1 MEALSPEEQSPGRPA
16 QSLPPLPPDALIILP
31 VRDMVLFP
39 GTVLPVTVGR
49 PRSITAAQQAVRE
62 QRQVGVLMQRDPEV
76 GEPGPLDM
84 HRFGTVANIVRYIT
98 APDGTHHVVLQGEQ
112 RFQITDFLNGWPFLV
127 ARVLRI
133 PEPDSRSPEIEARFL
148 HLRSLTVEA
157 LELLPQAP
165 AELVQAV
172 QSITSP
178 AALADLAAAYL
189 DVKPEEKQE
198 ILETVDVTA
207 RMEKVAK
214 LLAQRIEV
222 LRLTAEIGKQ
232 TKASLDERQRE
243 VLLREQMAAIQRQL
257 GEGEEGKAAEIA
269 ELEKAIAA
277 AGMPPEVEEQ
287 ARKELRRL
295 QRMPE
300 AAGEY
305 GMVRTY
311 LDWLVELPWGLPEE
325 SPIDIGE
332 ARRILDEDHFGLE
345 KIKRRIIEYL
355 AVRKL
360 APHGKA
366 PILCFVGPPG
376 VGKTSLGQSIARAM
390 NRKFVRVSLGGVH
403 DEAEIRG
410 HRRTYIGALPG
421 NIIQAIRK
429 AGARN
434 CVMMLD
440 EIDKLG
446 RGIQGDPSA
455 ALLEVLDPEQNHTF
469 RDNYL
474 GVPFDLSRVV
484 FIATAN
490 MLDTIP
496 GPLRDRM
503 EVISLAGYTAEEK
516 LQIAR
521 RYLVRRQMEAN
532 GLKPGQAEI
541 DDAAVGEIIRYYT
554 REAGVRNLE
563 REIGKVLRH
572 AAVRI
577 AEGESSGPIRLA
589 AGDLQAILGARQFE
603 DEAAM
608 RTSVPGCATGLAWT
622 PVGGD
627 ILFIEATRVAGSGRL
642 ILTGQLGDVM
652 RESAQAA
659 LSVVKNRAAAF
670 GIDEEL
676 FARSDIHIH
685 VPAGAIPK
693 DGPSAGVA
701 MFMALTS
708 LMPERTV
715 RHDTAM
721 TGEISLRGLVLPVG
735 GIKEKVV
742 AAARAGL
749 KRVMLP
755 ARNRKDYD
763 DIPEEARRELEF
775 VWLERVDDAVAA
787 ALEAA
792 PTGQA
797 AAPARRGTRLEG
809 RARPARDHQGGLAA
823 GR

>member
-1 MEALSPEEQSPGRPA
+1 VADNEMLAKNGTAEGAGGQTI
-16 QSLPPLPPDALIILP
+16 LPPLPADALIIVP
-31 VRDMVLFP
+31 VRNTVLFP
-39 GTVLPVTVGR
+39 GLVLPITVGR
-49 PRSITAAQQAVRE
+49 AKSIAAAQQAVRD
-62 QRQVGVLMQRDPEV
+62 QKEV
-76 GEPGPLDM
+76 GILLQRAADIADPGPVDM
-84 HRFGTVANIVRYIT
+84 HRMGTVANVVRYIT
-98 APDGTHHVVLQGEQ
+98 APDGSHHLICQGEQ
-112 RFQITDFLNGWPFLV
+112 RFQIVEYLSGWPFFV

-133 PEPDSRSPEIEARFL
+133 SEPEGQSAELEARFVNL
-148 HLRSLTVEA
+148 KAQTLEA
-157 LELLPQAP
+157 IQLLPQAP
-165 AELVQAV
+165 PELLAAV
-172 QSITSP
+172 QQIETPS
-178 AALADLAAAYL
+178 ALADLATAYM

-198 ILETVDVTA
+198 ILETIDVSA
-207 RMEKVAK
+207 RIDKVSRM
-214 LLAQRIEV
+214 LAHRIEV
-222 LRLTAEIGKQ
+222 LRLSQEIGRQ
-232 TKASLDERQRE
+232 TKAALDERQRE
-243 VLLREQMAAIQRQL
+243 ALLREQMAAIQRQL
-257 GEGEEGKAAEIA
+257 GEGEEGKAAEMA
-269 ELEKAIAA
+269 ELDKAITN
-277 AGMPPEVEEQ
+277 AGMPKDIEEQ

-311 LDWLVELPWGLPEE
+311 LDWLIELPWKLPEE
-325 SPIDIGE
+325 KPIDIAQ
-332 ARRILDEDHFGLE
+332 ARRILDEDHYDLE
-345 KIKRRIIEYL
+345 KIKRRIVEYL

-360 APHGKA
+360 APQGKA

-390 NRKFVRVSLGGVH
+390 DRKFVRVSLGGVH

-421 NIIQAIRK
+421 NIIQGIRK
-429 AGARN
+429 AGTRN

-446 RGIQGDPSA
+446 AGIQGDPGA

-484 FIATAN
+484 FITTAN

-496 GPLRDRM
+496 GALRDRM
-503 EVISLAGYTAEEK
+503 EIISLAGYTAHEK
-516 LQIAR
+516 LEIAH

-532 GLKPGQAEI
+532 GLKPGQVELADEAI
-541 DDAAVGEIIRYYT
+541 RDIIQHYT

-563 REIGKVLRH
+563 RLIGQALRH

-577 AEGESSGPIRLA
+577 AEGSSGPIRISR
-589 AGDLQAILGARQFE
+589 GDLVAILGAPKFE
-603 DEAAM
+603 SETAM
-608 RTSVPGCATGLAWT
+608 RLSVPGVATGLAWT

-627 ILFIEATRVAGSGRL
+627 ILFIEATRIPGSGRL

-652 RESAQAA
+652 KESAQAA
-659 LSVVKNRAAAF
+659 LSIVKNRASAL
-670 GIDEEL
+670 GIDSSRFEK
-676 FARSDIHIH
+676 SDIHVH

-708 LMPERTV
+708 LMTDRTV
-715 RHDTAM
+715 RSDTAM

-742 AAARAGL
+742 AAHSAGIR
-749 KRVMLP
+749 RVMLP
-755 ARNRKDYD
+755 ARNRRDYD
-763 DIPEEARRELEF
+763 DIPDVARREMEF
-775 VWLERVDDAVAA
+775 IWLERVEEAVAN
-787 ALEAA
+787 ALEQKKPSDSSASR
-792 PTGQA
+792 P
-797 AAPARRGTRLEG
+797 RL
-809 RARPARDHQGGLAA
+809 A
-823 GR
+823 GAEA

>member
-1 MEALSPEEQSPGRPA
+1 VAEPEIVVKEAAGGGTP
-16 QSLPPLPPDALIILP
+16 PPLPSDALIVVP
-31 VRDMVLFP
+31 VRNTVLFP
-39 GTVLPVTVGR
+39 GLVLPITVGR
-49 PRSITAAQQAVRE
+49 PKSIAAAQQAVRD
-62 QRQVGVLMQRDPEV
+62 QRQVGILMQRDAEV
-76 GEPGPLDM
+76 ADPTPIDM
-84 HRFGTVANIVRYIT
+84 HRMGTVANIVRYLT
-98 APDGTHHVVLQGEQ
+98 TPDGTHHLVCQGEQ
-112 RFQITDFLNGWPFLV
+112 RFQISEYLSGWPFLV
-127 ARVLRI
+127 ARVVRI
-133 PEPDSRSPEIEARFL
+133 PEPTTRTAEIEARFVDL
-148 HLRSLTVEA
+148 KAKTIEA
-157 LELLPQAP
+157 IELLPQAP
-165 AELVQAV
+165 AELLAAV
-172 QSITSP
+172 QGIDAP
-178 AALADLAAAYL
+178 PALADLAIAYM

-198 ILETVDVTA
+198 ILETLDIAV
-207 RMEKVAK
+207 RMDKVSR
-214 LLAQRIEV
+214 LLAHRIEV
-222 LRLTAEIGKQ
+222 LRLSQEIGRQ
-232 TKASLDERQRE
+232 TKAALDERQRE

-257 GEGEEGKAAEIA
+257 GEGEEGKAAEMA
-269 ELEKAIAA
+269 ELDKAITN
-277 AGMPPEVEEQ
+277 AGMPKEVEDQ

-295 QRMPE
+295 QRMPD

-311 LDWLVELPWGLPEE
+311 LDWLIELPWKLPEE
-325 SPIDIGE
+325 KPIDIAA
-332 ARRILDEDHFGLE
+332 ARRILDEDHYDLD

-360 APHGKA
+360 APQGKA

-390 NRKFVRVSLGGVH
+390 ERKFVRVSLGGVH

-446 RGIQGDPSA
+446 AGIQGDPGA

-474 GVPFDLSRVV
+474 AVPFDLSRVV
-484 FIATAN
+484 FITTAN
-490 MLDTIP
+490 VLDTIP

-503 EVISLAGYTAEEK
+503 EIISLAGYTAEEK
-516 LQIAR
+516 LAIAR
-521 RYLVRRQMEAN
+521 RYLVRRQLEAN
-532 GLKPGQAEI
+532 GLQEGQVEI
-541 DDAAVGEIIRYYT
+541 GDDVIRDIIALYT
-554 REAGVRNLE
+554 REAGVRGLE
-563 REIGKVLRH
+563 RQIGQALRN

-577 AEGESSGPIRLA
+577 AEGESGPIRASRDDLA
-589 AGDLQAILGARQFE
+589 AILGPPKFE
-603 DEAAM
+603 SETAM
-608 RTSVPGCATGLAWT
+608 RLSVPGVATGLAWT

-627 ILFIEATRVAGSGRL
+627 ILFIEATRIPGSGRL

-652 RESAQAA
+652 KESAQAA
-659 LSVVKNRAAAF
+659 LSIVKNRAAAL
-670 GIDEEL
+670 GIDP
-676 FARSDIHIH
+676 ARFEKSDIHVH

-708 LMPERTV
+708 LMTERTV
-715 RHDTAM
+715 RSDTAM

-742 AAARAGL
+742 AAHSAGI

-755 ARNRKDYD
+755 ARNRRDYD
-763 DIPEEARRELEF
+763 DIPEIARKEMEF
-775 VWLERVDDAVAA
+775 IWLDRVEDAVAA
-787 ALEAA
+787 ALEPKKADGA
-792 PTGQA
+792 PA
-797 AAPARRGTRLEG
+797 AAP
-809 RARPARDHQGGLAA
+809 QLADA
-823 GR
+823 EA

>member
-1 MEALSPEEQSPGRPA
+1 MRALEQAAGPA
-16 QSLPPLPPDALIILP
+16 PSGSEKAHDQQNLPPLPPDAMIIVP
-31 VRDMVLFP
+31 VRNFVLFP
-39 GTVLPVTVGR
+39 GMVMPVTIGR
-49 PRSITAAQQAVRE
+49 PRSVAAAQQAVRE
-62 QRQVGVLMQRDPEV
+62 QRQVGILKQRDPDV
-76 GEPGPLDM
+76 AEPTALDM
-84 HRFGTVANIVRYIT
+84 HRMGTVANVVRFIT
-98 APDGTHHVVLQGEQ
+98 DPNGTHHLVCQGDE
-112 RFQITDFLNGWPFLV
+112 RFQVVEFLSGWPFLV

-133 PEPDSRSPEIEARFL
+133 PEPATRTPEIEARLL
-148 HLRSLTVEA
+148 HLRGQALEA
-157 LELLPQAP
+157 LELMPQAP
-165 AELVQAV
+165 RELVAAIQGID
-172 QSITSP
+172 QP
-178 AALADLAAAYL
+178 GALADLTMAYM
-189 DVKPEEKQE
+189 DVKPDEKQE
-198 ILETVDVTA
+198 ILETVDVAA
-207 RMEKVAK
+207 RMDKVSR

-222 LRLTAEIGKQ
+222 LRLSAEIGQQ
-232 TKASLDERQRE
+232 TKAALDERQRE
-243 VLLREQMAAIQRQL
+243 VLLREQMAAIQKQL
-257 GEGEEGKAAEIA
+257 GEGEEGKAAEVA
-269 ELEKAIAA
+269 ELDKAITAA
-277 AGMPPEVEEQ
+277 EMPKEVEDA

-300 AAGEY
+300 AAAEY

-311 LDWLVELPWGLPEE
+311 LDWLIELPWKLPED

-332 ARRILDEDHFGLE
+332 AKRILDADHYGLP

-360 APHGKA
+360 APQGKA

-429 AGARN
+429 AGSRN

-446 RGIQGDPSA
+446 AGIQGDPSA
-455 ALLEVLDPEQNHTF
+455 ALLEVLDPEQNNTF

-484 FIATAN
+484 FITTAN

-503 EVISLAGYTAEEK
+503 EIISLAGYTEGEK
-516 LQIAR
+516 LQIAM
-521 RYLVRRQMEAN
+521 RYLVKRQMEAN
-532 GLKPGQAEI
+532 GIKDGQVEI
-541 DDAAVGEIIRYYT
+541 TEAAVQEIIQHYT

-563 REIGKVLRH
+563 REIGKALRH

-577 AEGESSGPIRLA
+577 AEGASGPIKIDRDDIP
-589 AGDLQAILGARQFE
+589 GILGAPQFE
-603 DEAAM
+603 SELAM
-608 RTSVPGCATGLAWT
+608 RTSVPGVATGLAWT

-627 ILFIEATRVAGSGRL
+627 ILFIEATRLPGNGKL

-652 RESAQAA
+652 KESAQAA
-659 LSVVKNRAAAF
+659 LSIVKNRASSF
-670 GIDEEL
+670 GIAPEHFEK
-676 FARSDIHIH
+676 SDIHVH

-708 LMPERTV
+708 LMTERTV
-715 RHDTAM
+715 RSDTAM

-742 AAARAGL
+742 AAVRAGL

-755 ARNRKDYD
+755 ARNRKDFD
-763 DIPEEARRELEF
+763 DIPEDARKQLEF
-775 VWLERVDDAVAA
+775 IWLERVDDAVAA
-787 ALEAA
+787 ALE
-792 PTGQA
+792 PTAKSARTEA
-797 AAPARRGTRLEG
+797 AA
-809 RARPARDHQGGLAA
+809 
-823 GR
+823 

>member
-1 MEALSPEEQSPGRPA
+1 MRSPK
-16 QSLPPLPPDALIILP
+16 
-31 VRDMVLFP
+31 
-39 GTVLPVTVGR
+39 
-49 PRSITAAQQAVRE
+49 
-62 QRQVGVLMQRDPEV
+62 
-76 GEPGPLDM
+76 
-84 HRFGTVANIVRYIT
+84 IVR
-98 APDGTHHVVLQGEQ
+98 A
-112 RFQITDFLNGWPFLV
+112 
-127 ARVLRI
+127 
-133 PEPDSRSPEIEARFL
+133 EIEARFVNL
-148 HLRSLTVEA
+148 KAQTLEA
-157 LELLPQAP
+157 IQLLPQAP
-165 AELVQAV
+165 PELLAAV
-172 QSITSP
+172 QQIETPS
-178 AALADLAAAYL
+178 ALADLAVAYM

-198 ILETVDVTA
+198 ILETIDVSA
-207 RMEKVAK
+207 RIDKVSRM
-214 LLAQRIEV
+214 LAHRIEV
-222 LRLTAEIGKQ
+222 LRLSQEIGRQ
-232 TKASLDERQRE
+232 TKAALDERQRE
-243 VLLREQMAAIQRQL
+243 ALLREQMAAIQRQL
-257 GEGEEGKAAEIA
+257 GEGEEGKAAEMA
-269 ELEKAIAA
+269 ELDKAITN
-277 AGMPPEVEEQ
+277 AGMPKEVEEQ

-311 LDWLVELPWGLPEE
+311 LDWLIELPWTLPEE
-325 SPIDIGE
+325 KPIDIAQ
-332 ARRILDEDHFGLE
+332 ARRILDEDHYDLE

-360 APHGKA
+360 APQGKA

-390 NRKFVRVSLGGVH
+390 DRKFVRVSLGGVH

-429 AGARN
+429 AGTRN

-446 RGIQGDPSA
+446 AGIQGDPGA
-455 ALLEVLDPEQNHTF
+455 ALLEVLDPEQNNTF

-474 GVPFDLSRVV
+474 AVPFDLSRVV
-484 FIATAN
+484 FITTAN

-503 EVISLAGYTAEEK
+503 EIISLAGYTAHEK
-516 LQIAR
+516 LEIAH

-532 GLKPGQAEI
+532 GLKPGQVELADEAI
-541 DDAAVGEIIRYYT
+541 RDIIQNYT

-563 REIGKVLRH
+563 RLIGQALRH

-577 AEGESSGPIRLA
+577 AEGGSGPIRISR
-589 AGDLQAILGARQFE
+589 GDLVAILGPPKFE
-603 DEAAM
+603 SETAM
-608 RTSVPGCATGLAWT
+608 RLSVPGVATGLAWT

-627 ILFIEATRVAGSGRL
+627 ILFIEATRVPGSGRL

-652 RESAQAA
+652 KESAQAA
-659 LSVVKNRAAAF
+659 LSIVKNRATAL
-670 GIDEEL
+670 GIDP
-676 FARSDIHIH
+676 ARFEKSDIHVH

-708 LMPERTV
+708 LMTDRTV
-715 RHDTAM
+715 RNDTAM

-742 AAARAGL
+742 AAHSAGIR
-749 KRVMLP
+749 RVMLP
-755 ARNRKDYD
+755 ARNKRDFD
-763 DIPEEARRELEF
+763 DIPDVARREMEF
-775 VWLERVDDAVAA
+775 IWLERVEEAVAN
-787 ALEAA
+787 ALEPKKPSNSSAS
-792 PTGQA
+792 
-797 AAPARRGTRLEG
+797 
-809 RARPARDHQGGLAA
+809 RPQLAGA
-823 GR
+823 EA

>member
-1 MEALSPEEQSPGRPA
+1 MLSSNEAGSGA
-16 QSLPPLPPDALIILP
+16 AALPPLPPDALIIVP
-31 VRDMVLFP
+31 VRNTVLFP
-39 GTVLPVTVGR
+39 GLVLPITLGR
-49 PRSITAAQQAVRE
+49 PKSIAAAQQAVRD
-62 QRQVGVLMQRDPEV
+62 QRQVGILLQRDAEV
-76 GEPGPLDM
+76 SEPTPLDM
-84 HRFGTVANIVRYIT
+84 HRMGTLANIVRYLT
-98 APDGTHHVVLQGEQ
+98 APDGSHHLVCQGEQ
-112 RFQITDFLNGWPFLV
+112 RFQIVEFLSGWPFFV
-127 ARVLRI
+127 ARVLQI
-133 PEPDSRSPEIEARFL
+133 PEPEVKTAEVEARFVNL
-148 HLRSLTVEA
+148 KAQTLEA
-157 LELLPQAP
+157 IQLLPQAP
-165 AELVQAV
+165 PDLLAAI
-172 QSITSP
+172 QSIEGPS
-178 AALADLAAAYL
+178 ALADLAVAYM

-198 ILETVDVTA
+198 ILETIDISV
-207 RMEKVAK
+207 RMDKVSR
-214 LLAQRIEV
+214 LLAHRIEV
-222 LRLTAEIGKQ
+222 LRLSQEIGRQ
-232 TKASLDERQRE
+232 TKAALDERQRE

-269 ELEKAIAA
+269 ELDKAISN
-277 AGMPPEVEEQ
+277 AGMPKEIEEQ

-311 LDWLVELPWGLPEE
+311 LDWLIELPWALPEE
-325 SPIDIGE
+325 KPIDIVE
-332 ARRILDEDHFGLE
+332 ARRILDEDHYDLD

-360 APHGKA
+360 APQGKA

-390 NRKFVRVSLGGVH
+390 GRKFVRVSLGGVH

-429 AGARN
+429 TGARN

-446 RGIQGDPSA
+446 AGIQGDPGA
-455 ALLEVLDPEQNHTF
+455 ALLEVLDPEQNNTF

-474 GVPFDLSRVV
+474 AVPFDLSRVV
-484 FIATAN
+484 FITTAN
-490 MLDTIP
+490 MLDTVP

-503 EVISLAGYTAEEK
+503 EIISLAGYTGEEK
-516 LQIAR
+516 LQIAH

-532 GLKPGQAEI
+532 GLKEGQVEI
-541 DDAAVGEIIRYYT
+541 GDDVLREIIQSYT
-554 REAGVRNLE
+554 REAGVRGLE
-563 REIGKVLRH
+563 RQIGQTLRH

-577 AEGESSGPIRLA
+577 AEGSSGPIRITRDDLA
-589 AGDLQAILGARQFE
+589 SILGPPKFE
-603 DEAAM
+603 SETAM
-608 RTSVPGCATGLAWT
+608 RTSVPGVATGLAWT

-627 ILFIEATRVAGSGRL
+627 ILFIEATRIPGSGRL

-652 RESAQAA
+652 KESAQAA
-659 LSVVKNRAAAF
+659 LSIVKNRAAAL
-670 GIDEEL
+670 GIDASRFEK
-676 FARSDIHIH
+676 SDIHVH

-701 MFMALTS
+701 MFMALVS
-708 LMPERTV
+708 LMTDRTI
-715 RHDTAM
+715 RSDTAM

-742 AAARAGL
+742 AAHSAGV

-755 ARNRKDYD
+755 ARNRRDYD
-763 DIPEEARRELEF
+763 DIPDAARREMEF
-775 VWLERVDDAVAA
+775 IWLERVDDAVAA
-787 ALEAA
+787 ALEPKKPAE
-792 PTGQA
+792 
-797 AAPARRGTRLEG
+797 APASV
-809 RARPARDHQGGLAA
+809 PHFA
-823 GR
+823 GADA

>member
-1 MEALSPEEQSPGRPA
+1 MRSLEQAAEPA
-16 QSLPPLPPDALIILP
+16 GSGPDKAHNEQNLPPLPADAMIIVP
-31 VRDMVLFP
+31 VRNFVLFP
-39 GTVLPVTVGR
+39 GMVMPVTIGR
-49 PRSITAAQQAVRE
+49 PRSVAAAQQAVRE
-62 QRQVGVLMQRDPEV
+62 QRQVGILKQRDPEV
-76 GEPGPLDM
+76 SEPTALDM
-84 HRFGTVANIVRYIT
+84 HRMGTVANVVRFIT
-98 APDGTHHVVLQGEQ
+98 DPSGTHHLVCQGDQ
-112 RFQITDFLNGWPFLV
+112 RFQVVEFLSGWPFLV

-133 PEPDSRSPEIEARFL
+133 PEPATRTPEIEARML
-148 HLRSLTVEA
+148 HLRGQALEA

-165 AELVQAV
+165 RELVTAIQAID
-172 QSITSP
+172 QP
-178 AALADLAAAYL
+178 GALADMTMAYM
-189 DVKPEEKQE
+189 DVKPDEKQE
-198 ILETVDVTA
+198 TLETIDVAA
-207 RMEKVAK
+207 RMEKVSR
-214 LLAQRIEV
+214 LLSHRIEV
-222 LRLTAEIGKQ
+222 LRLQSEISQQ

-243 VLLREQMAAIQRQL
+243 MLLREQMAAIQKQL
-257 GEGEEGKAAEIA
+257 GEGEEGKAAEMA
-269 ELEKAIAA
+269 ELDKAITKAE
-277 AGMPPEVEEQ
+277 MPKEVEEA

-300 AAGEY
+300 AAAEY

-311 LDWLVELPWGLPEE
+311 LDWLIELPWKLPEE
-325 SPIDIGE
+325 APIGIEE
-332 ARRILDEDHFGLE
+332 ARRILDADHYGLP

-360 APHGKA
+360 APQGKA

-390 NRKFVRVSLGGVH
+390 GRKFVRVSLGGVH

-421 NIIQAIRK
+421 NIIQGIRK
-429 AGARN
+429 VGTRN

-446 RGIQGDPSA
+446 AGIHGDPSA
-455 ALLEVLDPEQNHTF
+455 ALLEVLDPEQNNTF

-474 GVPFDLSRVV
+474 GVPYDLSRVV
-484 FIATAN
+484 FITTAN

-503 EVISLAGYTAEEK
+503 EIISLAGYTDVEK
-516 LQIAR
+516 LQIAL
-521 RYLVRRQMEAN
+521 RYLVKRQMEAN
-532 GLKPGQAEI
+532 GIKEGQVEI
-541 DDAAVGEIIRYYT
+541 TEAAVQEIIQHYT

-563 REIGKVLRH
+563 REIGKALRH

-577 AEGESSGPIRLA
+577 AEGASGPIRIDRDDIA
-589 AGDLQAILGARQFE
+589 AILGAPQFE
-603 DEAAM
+603 SEVAM
-608 RTSVPGCATGLAWT
+608 RTSVPGVATGLAWT

-627 ILFIEATRVAGSGRL
+627 ILFIEATRLPGHGKL

-652 RESAQAA
+652 KESAQAA
-659 LSVVKNRAAAF
+659 LSIVKNRAALF
-670 GIDEEL
+670 GIDPERFEK
-676 FARSDIHIH
+676 SDIHIH
-685 VPAGAIPK
+685 VPAGATPK

-708 LMPERTV
+708 LMTERTISN
-715 RHDTAM
+715 DTAM

-787 ALEAA
+787 ALEPAVKPAA
-792 PTGQA
+792 RADA
-797 AAPARRGTRLEG
+797 AA
-809 RARPARDHQGGLAA
+809 
-823 GR
+823 